1 MNTIVL
7 SNVSKTIKGREILR
21 NINLQLESGKIYG
34 FVGPNGSGKT
44 MIFRVISGLVKP
56 SSGTVTVFGQ
66 TLHTEVSF
74 PSDIA
79 VLLEKPGFLEQYS
92 GFDNLNFLAK
102 IQKKIGESEVKEA
115 IERVGLDPKDKR
127 PVKAYSLGMRQRLA
141 IAQCIMEKPQL
152 IFLDEPMNALDE
164 QSVDKVY
171 EIIKEENQRG
181 CTILLTSHNKVDI
194 QSLCHQVYSISEGE
208 ITRMTHITAG

>member
-1 MNTIVL
+1 MNAIVL
-7 SNVSKTIKGREILR
+7 SNVSKTIKGREVLR
-21 NINLQLESGKIYG
+21 NINLELERGKIYG

-44 MIFRVISGLVKP
+44 MLFRVISGLVKP
-56 SSGTVTVFGQ
+56 SSGTVAVFGQ
-66 TLHTEVSF
+66 TLHKDVSF

-92 GFDNLNFLAK
+92 GFDNLNFLAM

-115 IERVGLDPKDKR
+115 IERVGLDPHDKR

-152 IFLDEPMNALDE
+152 ILLDEPMNGLDE
-164 QSVDKVY
+164 KSVDKAY
-171 EIIKEENQRG
+171 EIIREENKRG

-194 QSLCHQVYSISEGE
+194 QSLCHQVYSMSEGA
-208 ITRMTHITAG
+208 ITGMTHMTVG

>member
-1 MNTIVL
+1 MKAVVL
-7 SNVSKTIKGREILR
+7 SNVSKTIKTREVLR
-21 NINLQLESGKIYG
+21 NMNLELERGKIYG

-44 MIFRVISGLVKP
+44 MLFRVISGLVKP

-66 TLHTEVSF
+66 TLHQDVSF

-92 GFDNLNFLAK
+92 GFDNLHFLAM
-102 IQKKIGESEVKEA
+102 IQNKIGKREVEEA
-115 IERVGLDPKDKR
+115 IARVGLDPRDKR

-152 IFLDEPMNALDE
+152 MLLDEPMNGLDE
-164 QSVDKVY
+164 KSVDQVY
-171 EIIKEENQRG
+171 EIIREENERG
-181 CTILLTSHNKVDI
+181 CTILLTSHHKVDVE
-194 QSLCHQVYSISEGE
+194 SLCHHVYSMNEGV
-208 ITRMTHITAG
+208 ITGMTTLRLK